1 MRIEQVM
8 TKDVRSCHAADT
20 LNDAARVLWDQDC
33 GCVPVVDDNGS
44 VIGMLTDRDICMAAY
59 TRGARLAEIPIA
71 DVMSK
76 QVISCGPNDY
86 VDAAEALMKKHQ
98 IRRLPVVG
106 FENQLLGMLSLNDIA
121 RTARKGGN
129 GHDRGLTAAVVEETL
144 ATIGEPRIHHAAT
157 A

>member
-1 MRIEQVM
+1 MHIEEVM
-8 TKDVRSCHAADT
+8 TKDVRSCHATAT
-20 LNDAARVLWDQDC
+20 LNEAARVLWDQDC
-33 GCVPVVDDNGS
+33 GCVPIVDDNGS

-59 TRGARLAEIPIA
+59 TRGARLGEIPIA

-86 VDAAEALMKKHQ
+86 IDAAEALMKKHQ

-106 FENQLLGMLSLNDIA
+106 FENQLLGILSLNDISRA
-121 RTARKGGN
+121 ARKGGDV
-129 GHDRGLTAAVVEETL
+129 HDRGLTAAAVEDTL
-144 ATIGEPRIHHAAT
+144 ATIGEPRFHHAVT